1 MNTIGREQL
10 QALLADGAVVL
21 VEALPQH
28 AFEAEHIPGAVN
40 VAGDLTEQQ
49 AVAIARDKTS
59 TVVTY
64 CTGPGCQRSKVTAAA
79 FVRYGYTDVRIYV
92 GGKMDWAQAGLPF
105 AGSRAQE
112 VGGDA

>member
-1 MNTIGREQL
+1 MNAVSREQL
-10 QALLADGAVVL
+10 RALLADGAVVL
-21 VEALPQH
+21 VEALPQQ

-49 AVAIARDKTS
+49 ATVIAPDKTA

-79 FVRYGYTDVRIYV
+79 FVRYGYTDVRVYE
-92 GGKMDWAQAGLPF
+92 GGKTDWAQAGLPF
-105 AGSRAQE
+105 AGSRARE
-112 VGGDA
+112 VGCDV